1 MVHVTRG
8 NNQKEVN
15 ILAHKLDMEN
25 NQLIIDLNM
34 DSEERSKSGKT
45 ILLAS
50 SGGFQ
55 WEQEIG
61 ISYNIVKK

>member
-1 MVHVTRG
+1 MTHR
-8 NNQKEVN
+8 
-15 ILAHKLDMEN
+15 LDLEN

-34 DSEERSKSGKT
+34 DSKERSKSGKT

-55 WEQEIG
+55 WDQEVG
-61 ISYNIVKK
+61 VSYNIVKK

>member
-1 MVHVTRG
+1 MGHR
-8 NNQKEVN
+8 
-15 ILAHKLDMEN
+15 LDMEN

-34 DSEERSKSGKT
+34 DSKERSKSGKT

-55 WEQEIG
+55 WENEVG

>member
-1 MVHVTRG
+1 M
-8 NNQKEVN
+8 
-15 ILAHKLDMEN
+15 AHRLDMEN

-34 DSEERSKSGKT
+34 DSTERSKSGKT

-55 WEQEIG
+55 WDQGIG
-61 ISYNIVKK
+61 ISYNVVKKP

>member
-1 MVHVTRG
+1 MTHR
-8 NNQKEVN
+8 
-15 ILAHKLDMEN
+15 LDIEN

-34 DSEERSKSGKT
+34 DSTERSKSGKT

-55 WEQEIG
+55 WEEGIG
-61 ISYNIVKK
+61 ISYNLVKKV

>member
-1 MVHVTRG
+1 MPH
-8 NNQKEVN
+8 
-15 ILAHKLDMEN
+15 ILDLEN
-25 NQLIIDLNM
+25 NKLIIDLNM
-34 DSEERSKSGKT
+34 DSTERSKSGKT

-55 WEQEIG
+55 WENEIG

>member
-1 MVHVTRG
+1 MAH
-8 NNQKEVN
+8 
-15 ILAHKLDMEN
+15 ILDLEN
-25 NQLIIDLNM
+25 NKLIIDLNM
-34 DSEERSKSGKT
+34 DSTERSKSGKT

-55 WEQEIG
+55 WENQIG